1 MLRLTGR
8 EPSPNDPRPRNPF
21 HKIVL
26 AAGAALV
33 MAACSYSVVYVKQQ
47 ASGAGRPVLP
57 ADESPWWELVD
68 RHGGTLLA
76 TALVMLAAAALAD
89 FLWEYAAT
97 QRRRSLPMKVC
108 HYEQVESQVVD
119 MPGAQDCRVRW
130 LIGSAEGAPTF
141 AMRQFEVLPGGHT
154 PRHSHPYEH
163 EVFVLEGQGVVYEGD
178 QPHPLQAGDVVYV
191 KPDQVHQFRNTGSG
205 SLKFLCLVPNSAAQQ
220 PVTMTPECGSV
231 T

>member
-1 MLRLTGR
+1 MPCSTKG
-8 EPSPNDPRPRNPF
+8 EPPPIDRRHRNPF

-26 AAGAALV
+26 AAGAGLV
-33 MAACSYSVVYVKQQ
+33 LVACSTTVVYVKQQ
-47 ASGAGRPVLP
+47 ASGAARHVTLDDQG
-57 ADESPWWELVD
+57 PWWTLVE

-76 TALVMLAAAALAD
+76 ISLVVLAAAAGAD
-89 FLWEYAAT
+89 ILWEYAST
-97 QRRRSLPMKVC
+97 QKRRSLAMKVC
-108 HYEQVESQVVD
+108 HYEQVESQPVD
-119 MPGAQDCRVRW
+119 MPGAQGCRVRW
-130 LIGSAEGAPTF
+130 LIGSPEGAPTF

-191 KPDQVHQFRNTGSG
+191 QPDQVHQFRNTGNG

-220 PVTMTPECGSV
+220 PITMAPECGSAS
-231 T
+231 

>member
-1 MLRLTGR
+1 MLRLIRR
-8 EPSPNDPRPRNPF
+8 EPPPSVRPHRNPF
-21 HKIVL
+21 HKFVL
-26 AAGAALV
+26 VAGAALV
-33 MAACSYSVVYVKQQ
+33 MTACSYSVVYVKQL
-47 ASGAGRPVLP
+47 ASRAGRPVTL
-57 ADESPWWELVD
+57 ADEASWWTLVD

-76 TALVMLAAAALAD
+76 TTLVMLAAAALAD
-89 FLWEYAAT
+89 FLWEYAPT
-97 QRRRSLPMKVC
+97 QQRRSRSMKVC
-108 HYEQVESQVVD
+108 HYEQVESQAVD
-119 MPGAQDCRVRW
+119 MQGAQGCRVRW

-191 KPDQVHQFRNTGSG
+191 KPDEIHQFRNTGSG
-205 SLKFLCLVPNSAAQQ
+205 SLKFLCLVPNAAAQQ
-220 PVTMTPECGSV
+220 PVSMAPECGSV

>member
-1 MLRLTGR
+1 MPRLTRR
-8 EPSPNDPRPRNPF
+8 EPPPNVRRHRNPF
-21 HKIVL
+21 HTIVL

-33 MAACSYSVVYVKQQ
+33 MAACSSSVVSVKQL
-47 ASGAGRPVLP
+47 ASGAGRPVIR
-57 ADESPWWELVD
+57 ADEAPWLALVD

-76 TALVMLAAAALAD
+76 TALGMLAAAAFAD
-89 FLWEYAAT
+89 FLWEYAPS
-97 QRRRSLPMKVC
+97 RKRRSLPMKVC
-108 HYEQVESQVVD
+108 HYEQVESQAVD
-119 MPGAQDCRVRW
+119 MQGAEGCRVRW

-178 QPHPLQAGDVVYV
+178 QPHPLRAGDVVYV
-191 KPDQVHQFRNTGSG
+191 KPDEVHQFRNTGSG

-220 PVTMTPECGSV
+220 PVSMAPECGSV
-231 T
+231 S